1 MEVYKL
7 TRPDQTTHN
16 ACKWVKGR
24 WKETDG
30 SGKLCG
36 PGWLHSYSS
45 PLLAV
50 LHNPIHAAY
59 HPIILWRAEAGGEYK
74 NDRGLKQGHTRL
86 RLIERIEP
94 VSFTDVQR
102 AAYAIYCALATY
114 PLWETYDAKGAYKAW
129 ADAYLFGKDR
139 TARAADAA
147 DAAAYAADA
156 ARAAADAAY
165 AAYAADA
172 AAYAADAA
180 RAAAR
185 AADAARAAARAAD
198 AAARAADAAPIDFH
212 ALAEK
217 ALLVQ

>member
-16 ACKWVKGR
+16 ACKWATGR

-30 SGKLCG
+30 SGELCG

-50 LHNPIHAAY
+50 LHNPIHADY
-59 HPIILWRAEAGGEYK
+59 RPFILWRAEAGGEYR

-86 RLIERIEP
+86 RLLAQVEP
-94 VSFTDVQR
+94 VVFTDVQR

-114 PLWETYDAKGAYKAW
+114 PLWGKYDTKGAYKAW
-129 ADAYLFGKDR
+129 ADAYLFGTD
-139 TARAADAA
+139 RAADAA
-147 DAAAYAADA
+147 YAATDAARAAYAAADA
-156 ARAAADAAY
+156 ARAAYAAADAARAAYAAADAAY
-165 AAYAADA
+165 AAR
-172 AAYAADAA
+172 AAYAAA
-180 RAAAR
+180 RADVAAV
-185 AADAARAAARAAD
+185 
-198 AAARAADAAPIDFH
+198 DFH